1 MAALAEEAPVEV
13 EALAAEEV
21 SVAEALVE
29 AVPAEAGRLKY
40 EVRSR
45 RLEVRGEKNKNQDIR
60 IKTNVLALII
70 LVS

>member
-13 EALAAEEV
+13 EALAAEEVSVAEV

-45 RLEVRGEKNKNQDIR
+45 KYEVKKETR
-60 IKTNVLALII
+60 IKTNY
-70 LVS
+70 